1 MDGYTPTIA
10 LPTGTSS
17 GRTTVEE
24 EKVFFLHGSAP
35 VYYPAPGGGTYCNSA
50 TCTHR
55 HPDTLAGRH
64 DAEACGARLA
74 RIIETGRLP
83 RWATLSNPI

>member
-1 MDGYTPTIA
+1 MTAAPTTP
-10 LPTGTSS
+10 LPTGTTS
-17 GRTTVEE
+17 GRTSVEE

-35 VYYPAPGGGTYCNSA
+35 VYYPAPGGATFCNNA

-55 HPDTLAGRH
+55 HPDTNAGRD
-64 DAEACGARLA
+64 DAEQCGARLA
-74 RIIETGRLP
+74 RIIASGRLP